1 MSKETKLKK
10 LTEGLS
16 QDEARLIN
24 PDHYDLGER
33 LRFIREQ
40 RKLSQKILAERA
52 RVSQATIAQVETGR
66 KDPSVRTLRKIAEA
80 LDIDLATL
88 FARDEVHVFDLPRM
102 KRKYDH
108 VDKLTPHLYT
118 ALGKVIRY
126 AKEIGYF

>member
-1 MSKETKLKK
+1 MSKKTDLKSLAK
-10 LTEGLS
+10 ELS
-16 QDEARLIN
+16 KEEARLLE

-40 RKLSQKILAERA
+40 RKLSQKVLAQSA
-52 RVSQATIAQVETGR
+52 GVSQATIAQVETGR

-88 FARDEVHVFDLPRM
+88 FARDQVHVFDLPRM